1 MCGRIIYIER
11 ERERGC
17 CSVYVCTFVP
27 VCIHTYTKTAC
38 TFSKYCFFFVSF
50 FLLLRVA
57 PSSCWIRRSK
67 DETNG
72 LVRRLLLLLLL
83 LRLTKRPRRRWLVR
97 L

>member
-11 ERERGC
+11 ERED
-17 CSVYVCTFVP
+17 VVVCTFVRC

-83 LRLTKRPRRRWLVR
+83 LRLTKRSRRRWLVR